1 MLTALEWS
9 CCEGKVVPP
18 REGKVV
24 PVAGV
29 LGPVGGLVDPEGGEV
44 GPEGGAVGPEAGAV
58 GQSNCSFLVGW
69 TAVRFPASP

>member
-1 MLTALEWS
+1 MLTTLEWS

-29 LGPVGGLVDPEGGEV
+29 LGPVAGLVDPEGGEV
-44 GPEGGAVGPEAGAV
+44 GPEAGAV
-58 GQSNCSFLVGW
+58 GQSSCSFLVGW